1 MPKSEIAL
9 QLTLKAM
16 ELGYI
21 EKKSWKTFDGQDPL
35 QASAEYAAKQIS
47 EFYQAIYSQLGTL

>member
-1 MPKSEIAL
+1 MEKSEIAL

-21 EKKSWKTFDGQDPL
+21 EKRSWTTFESQDQF
-35 QASAEYAAKQIS
+35 QASTEYAAKQIS